1 MISDQMGSLGLM
13 DVMNICLTII
23 TIVFAPKPGQGRCN
37 SQDPLVHLIGSL
49 IISHNEIPLFTLELI
64 KLGGPNALVPNEEH
78 SEVVPYFLGGAKIV
92 DVCRMSIWHG
102 LLKEML
108 GGGIELLI
116 NFFHFGQVERIMR
129 CKAILY
135 DPPQMS
141 RRTRDM
147 IFH

>member
-1 MISDQMGSLGLM
+1 MFDI
-13 DVMNICLTII
+13 VI
-23 TIVFAPKPGQGRCN
+23 TIVFAPKPKQGYCKC
-37 SQDPLVHLIGSL
+37 QDPLVHLIGSL

-64 KLGGPNALVPNEEH
+64 KLGGPNALVPNKDH
-78 SEVVPYFLGGAKIV
+78 SEVVPYFLGSARIV
-92 DVCRMSIWHG
+92 DVCRMSIQHD

-116 NFFHFGQVERIMR
+116 NFFPSDQVERIMR
-129 CKAILY
+129 CKVILY

-141 RRTRDM
+141 RRTSNM